1 MQVLYQID
9 MTYTKTGEAFAS
21 FCTYYE
27 IIPEAIPYAEGLVAG
42 VVEKKGELD
51 DLIRKFSQNW
61 RIDRM
66 SLVDRNILRIG
77 AFELCYRPDVPAR
90 VVINEAIELAK
101 RYGTDDSGAFVNG
114 ILDSIHLHW
123 QHNPTIQDG

>member
-9 MTYTKTGEAFAS
+9 MTFTKTGEAFAS
-21 FCTYYE
+21 FCTHYE

-51 DLIRKFSQNW
+51 DLIRKFSQHW

-114 ILDSIHLHW
+114 ILDSIHLNR
-123 QHNPTIQDG
+123 QRNPTIQDG